1 MQHRRNIA
9 LCWDIGGRRCTIAAK
24 ASKRSIKKKD
34 EVDEKS
40 ISITYDLP
48 TLPSAQHKAGLAG
61 LLLLVESMKRR
72 RMGPLPEI
80 TGLSPLGC
88 TIAFTNENL
97 QLILDELYDAENF
110 EVIVK
115 SKWKGKEPL
124 RVKEIEIV
132 NEETGEVKREPRYVY
147 ETPAPKLAFLE
158 ALGISGGREGWLKLR
173 RDALWG
179 TLRSIPKTREGY
191 LDRIAGQSASRS
203 GLSKIWPELV
213 KQRDAIKKGSLRT
226 VEVPSNLMIGAQ
238 AHSAE
243 KVKFTGPADQTLLL
257 HFWQVSSLVY
267 VPQIIDRDGKAQLDN
282 SYIFAIPEVAH
293 LTDFGED
300 FLYVLGELGTELT
313 GYRPA
318 GAVVSIPEEGG
329 LDYMSLL
336 LERVLKKVEQ
346 TAFFDSVSAIEVLH
360 LKKKGNNVAM
370 LSSHR
375 LEPDDD
381 MLRDFEYIRRTYKSP
396 LFRAHRIRNLVAGQ
410 PWFAGFADLAAITP
424 AKLLM
429 NHSGAPWVARQLS
442 RDASKKFRLLQDD

>member
-1 MQHRRNIA
+1 MI
-9 LCWDIGGRRCTIAAK
+9 TI
-24 ASKRSIKKKD
+24 S
-34 EVDEKS
+34 
-40 ISITYDLP
+40 YDLP
-48 TLPSAQHKAGLAG
+48 SLPSAQHKAGLAG
-61 LLLLVESMKRR
+61 LLLLIESMDRR

-80 TGLSPLGC
+80 SGLTPLGC
-88 TIAFTNENL
+88 TVAFTNENL
-97 QLILDELYDAENF
+97 RSILDELYDAENF

-115 SKWKGKEPL
+115 SKWKSKEPL
-124 RVKEIEIV
+124 RIKEIEVV
-132 NEETGEVKREPRYVY
+132 NEETGEVKREQRYVY
-147 ETPAPKLAFLE
+147 ETPGPKLAFLE
-158 ALGISGGREGWLKLR
+158 ALGLSGEREGWLKLR

-203 GLSKIWPELV
+203 GLSRIWPELV
-213 KQRDAIKKGSLRT
+213 KQRAANVRGHLRT

-243 KVKFTGPADQTLLL
+243 KVDFSGPADQTLLL
-257 HFWQVSSLVY
+257 HFWQVASLVY
-267 VPQIIDRDGKAQLDN
+267 VPQIIDRDGKTQLDN
-282 SYIFAIPEVAH
+282 SYIFAIPEVSH
-293 LTDFGED
+293 LKNFVDEFP
-300 FLYVLGELGTELT
+300 LVLGELGSELI

-318 GAVVSIPEEGG
+318 GAVVSVPEEGV

-336 LERVLKKVEQ
+336 LARVQKKAEQ
-346 TAFFDSVSAIEVLH
+346 TAFFDSVSAVEVVH

-381 MLRDFEYIRRTYKSP
+381 MLQDFERFRTYKSP
-396 LFRAHRIRNLVAGQ
+396 MFRAHMIRNLVAGRH
-410 PWFAGFADLAAITP
+410 WFTGFADLAAGTP

-429 NHSGAPWVARQLS
+429 NRSGAPWIARQLS

>member
-1 MQHRRNIA
+1 MIA
-9 LCWDIGGRRCTIAAK
+9 NVAEESGEKADSADIEA
-24 ASKRSIKKKD
+24 
-34 EVDEKS
+34 
-40 ISITYDLP
+40 ITVTYELP
-48 TLPSAQHKAGLAG
+48 SLPSAQHKAGLAG
-61 LLLLVESMKRR
+61 LLLLIESMKRQ

-80 TGLSPLGC
+80 TGLTPLGC
-88 TIAFTNENL
+88 TVAFTNETL
-97 QLILDELYDAENF
+97 QSILDELYDAENF
-110 EVIVK
+110 EVVVK

-124 RVKEIEIV
+124 RVKEIEIP

-191 LDRIAGQSASRS
+191 LDRVAGQSASRS
-203 GLSKIWPELV
+203 GLSKIWSELV
-213 KQRDAIKKGSLRT
+213 KQRNAIAKGHLRT

-238 AHSAE
+238 SHSAE
-243 KVKFTGPADQTLLL
+243 KVKFAGPADQTLLL
-257 HFWQVSSLVY
+257 HFWQVASLVY

-282 SYIFAIPEVAH
+282 SYIFAIPEVSH
-293 LTDFGED
+293 LKRFIDE
-300 FLYVLGELGTELT
+300 FLHVLGKLGPELI

-318 GAVVSIPEEGG
+318 EAVVSVPEEGG

-336 LERVLKKVEQ
+336 LARVQKKAEQ
-346 TAFFDSVSAIEVLH
+346 TAFFDSVSAIEVVH

-370 LSSHR
+370 LSNHR

-381 MLRDFEYIRRTYKSP
+381 MLRDFEHIRRTYKSP
-396 LFRAHRIRNLVAGQ
+396 LFRAHRIRNLVAGR
-410 PWFAGFADLAAITP
+410 PWFAKFADLAATTP

-429 NHSGAPWVARQLS
+429 DHSGAPWVARQLS
-442 RDASKKFRLLQDD
+442 RDASKKFRLLQDDYKEG